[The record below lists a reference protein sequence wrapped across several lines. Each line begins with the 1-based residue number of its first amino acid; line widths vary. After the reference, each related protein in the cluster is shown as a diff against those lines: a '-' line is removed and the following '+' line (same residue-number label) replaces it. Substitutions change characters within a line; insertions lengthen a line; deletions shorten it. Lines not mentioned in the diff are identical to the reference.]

1 MIYFMAH
8 TVYLYNQR
16 ILRSQFFAFF
26 KTVEPINWIVFVD
39 SRPKCLPVIAA
50 NVQMNPWSISWPII
64 GQFLAILRPDRFKI
78 QQIYNLYR
86 IIICLK
92 NHLTFLDE
100 ARNIYTKESVEVFFK
115 VRLPKLPSIALTVF
129 GTKEFHYLTVLV
141 TSTINC
147 TFSFV
152 YYDPIAQ

>member
-1 MIYFMAH
+1 MIYIMAH

-16 ILRSQFFAFF
+16 TLRSQFFAFF

-64 GQFLAILRPDRFKI
+64 GQFLAILRPDRLKI
-78 QQIYNLYR
+78 QQINNLYR